1 MSDLS
6 PKARAFLSA
15 HKRDGEPSAG
25 DEARVRTALA
35 AKLAIAPAA
44 GLSGAKLVPKLT
56 LLKGGGVATV
66 AMLVG
71 VAAVVGI
78 TKQVRSAR
86 AHRVIPVAAAVRAQP
101 LPVVEVP
108 IARVVELPTAAP
120 ALVPTAE
127 PAALVVESPP
137 EMAPVAPRPAPRPV
151 AQAPSVPERVVPET
165 PPTAAPPSAA
175 APPVVEAPAAPPLSP
190 PPAVAAPT
198 LEDELRLIGEAQAH
212 LRRHAPNQALT
223 VLDRWEADFAKSGQ
237 LAPEA
242 HAARIVA
249 LCELGQIED
258 GRAELQRH
266 RHELVGSPHLHRVE
280 RACSLAEVGK

>member
-25 DEARVRTALA
+25 DAARVRTALA

-44 GLSGAKLVPKLT
+44 GLSVPKLAPKLT
-56 LLKGGGVATV
+56 LLKGGGVATI

-86 AHRVIPVAAAVRAQP
+86 AHRVIPVAAAVPAQT

-108 IARVVELPTAAP
+108 TAPVAP
-120 ALVPTAE
+120 VPVPTAE
-127 PAALVVESPP
+127 PAPSRVESPP
-137 EMAPVAPRPAPRPV
+137 EIAVAVAPRPAPRPV
-151 AQAPSVPERVVPET
+151 VQAPLVPSVPERTVPEAAPT
-165 PPTAAPPSAA
+165 VAPAVVEAVEAPVAPPPVPPSA
-175 APPVVEAPAAPPLSP
+175 PPL
-190 PPAVAAPT
+190 AAAPT
-198 LEDELRLIGEAQAH
+198 LEDELRLIGEAQEH

-223 VLDRWEADFAKSGQ
+223 VLDRWEVDFAKSGQ
-237 LAPEA
+237 LGPEA

-249 LCELGQIED
+249 LCELGEIEA

-266 RHELVGSPHLHRVE
+266 RLELDGSPHLHRVE
-280 RACSLAEVGK
+280 RACSLAGVGK